1 MDSCVEKGSTGSTF
15 PIYVVLDC
23 RSWGRFPNLQVQPIW
38 IDVAWQPTVLTC
50 WKFIIT
56 RPMHPCDNSRNT
68 HRVWFVLLG
77 AFDFQIFQY
86 VTCADFWK
94 CFYVFQNRSLPRL
107 DGSGQIR
114 SSSTHH
120 LALYIRRCRWC
131 SARYRSAKYSLVP
144 QCRYNQTLKVLQPEF
159 YNCSQ
164 GYQKAKVVTSQ
175 LQHCVCKSACL
186 KSKNYQTTKT

>member
-1 MDSCVEKGSTGSTF
+1 MICASRMLQNISPLSSSSLNLAKTGCHLGSARGF
-15 PIYVVLDC
+15 CHL
-23 RSWGRFPNLQVQPIW
+23 
-38 IDVAWQPTVLTC
+38 IDP
-50 WKFIIT
+50 
-56 RPMHPCDNSRNT
+56 S
-68 HRVWFVLLG
+68 
-77 AFDFQIFQY
+77 
-86 VTCADFWK
+86 
-94 CFYVFQNRSLPRL
+94 

-120 LALYIRRCRWC
+120 LALYIRRCRWF
-131 SARYRSAKYSLVP
+131 SARYPSAKYSLVP
-144 QCRYNQTLKVLQPEF
+144 QCRYDQTLKVLQPEF